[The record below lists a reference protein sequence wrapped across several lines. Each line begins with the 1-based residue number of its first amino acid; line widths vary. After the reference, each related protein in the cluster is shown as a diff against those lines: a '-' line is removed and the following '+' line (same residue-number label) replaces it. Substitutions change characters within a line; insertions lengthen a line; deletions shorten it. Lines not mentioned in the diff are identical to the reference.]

1 MFFRLAY
8 LHCHKERHKMEIS
21 SERRRWQN
29 LARNRLSSLH
39 HNRCSNRL
47 GLPSGSRTPANKS
60 YLITFLQGQF
70 WISSLQN
77 CLTWIP
83 GELQMWPSI
92 GGDSGHSKNAFG
104 EAGILLSSSL
114 IILYLS
120 NKGVVGVQ
128 QQPSQTMS
136 YLASVQNQPVN
147 LDKG

>member
-92 GGDSGHSKNAFG
+92 GGDSGHSKNTFS
-104 EAGILLSSSL
+104 EYFSPRHLL
-114 IILYLS
+114 YCT
-120 NKGVVGVQ
+120 
-128 QQPSQTMS
+128 SQTRELLGS
-136 YLASVQNQPVN
+136 NSNHPKQCPTLPQSKIN
-147 LDKG
+147 L